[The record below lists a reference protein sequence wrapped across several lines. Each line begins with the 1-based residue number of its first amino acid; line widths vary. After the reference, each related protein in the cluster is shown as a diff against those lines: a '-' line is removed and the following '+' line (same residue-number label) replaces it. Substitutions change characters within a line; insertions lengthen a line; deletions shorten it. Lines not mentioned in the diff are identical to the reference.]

1 MRPAPLRYVYLKAN
15 AEVETVAAAERQG
28 TGDWWSQVSFIG

>member
-1 MRPAPLRYVYLKAN
+1 MILDSGLN
-15 AEVETVAAAERQG
+15 AEVETVAAAEGQG